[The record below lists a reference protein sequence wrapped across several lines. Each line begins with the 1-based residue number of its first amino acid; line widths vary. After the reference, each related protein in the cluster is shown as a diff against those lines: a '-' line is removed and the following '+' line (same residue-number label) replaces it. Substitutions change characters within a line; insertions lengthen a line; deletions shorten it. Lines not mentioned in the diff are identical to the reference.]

1 MRQALHHKIVMKFYQ
16 CSVTTDKAR
25 LNVYIPQ
32 QLKNRLDQLAEK
44 DRRSLSV
51 TVEILLT
58 AALDALEA
66 QRNKSE
72 DT

>member
-1 MRQALHHKIVMKFYQ
+1 M
-16 CSVTTDKAR
+16 TTEKAR

-32 QLKNRLDQLAEK
+32 QLKDRLDQLAEK

-66 QRNKSE
+66 KEHPS
-72 DT
+72 

>member
-1 MRQALHHKIVMKFYQ
+1 M
-16 CSVTTDKAR
+16 TTDKSR

-32 QLKNRLDQLAEK
+32 QLKDRIDQLAEK

-58 AALDALEA
+58 EALEA
-66 QRNKSE
+66 RGEEKK
-72 DT
+72 

>member
-1 MRQALHHKIVMKFYQ
+1 M
-16 CSVTTDKAR
+16 TTEKAR

-32 QLKNRLDQLAEK
+32 ELKDRLDKRAEK

-58 AALDALEA
+58 EVLDALESKEH
-66 QRNKSE
+66 Q
-72 DT
+72 D

>member
-1 MRQALHHKIVMKFYQ
+1 
-16 CSVTTDKAR
+16 VTTEKAR
-25 LNVYIPQ
+25 LNVYVPQ
-32 QLKNRLDQLAEK
+32 PLKDRLDQLAEK

-66 QRNKSE
+66 KENQNKE
-72 DT
+72 T

>member
-1 MRQALHHKIVMKFYQ
+1 M
-16 CSVTTDKAR
+16 TTEKAR

-32 QLKNRLDQLAEK
+32 ELKDRLDQLAEK

-58 AALDALEA
+58 KALDALEA
-66 QRNKSE
+66 NP
-72 DT
+72 D

>member
-1 MRQALHHKIVMKFYQ
+1 M
-16 CSVTTDKAR
+16 TTDKAR

-32 QLKNRLDQLAEK
+32 QLKERLDRLAQQ

-58 AALDALEA
+58 EALEA
-66 QRNKSE
+66 KERK

>member
-1 MRQALHHKIVMKFYQ
+1 
-16 CSVTTDKAR
+16 VTTEKAR

-32 QLKNRLDQLAEK
+32 HLKDRLDQLAEK

-58 AALDALEA
+58 EALEA
-66 QRNKSE
+66 KEVQSKE
-72 DT
+72 I

>member
-1 MRQALHHKIVMKFYQ
+1 
-16 CSVTTDKAR
+16 VTTEKAR

-32 QLKNRLDQLAEK
+32 SLKDRLDQLAEK

-58 AALDALEA
+58 GALEA
-66 QRNKSE
+66 LEAKENQNQDE
-72 DT
+72 

>member
-1 MRQALHHKIVMKFYQ
+1 
-16 CSVTTDKAR
+16 VTTDKAR

-32 QLKNRLDQLAEK
+32 ELKDRLDKRANR

-58 AALDALEA
+58 EALDALETRE
-66 QRNKSE
+66 QDRK
-72 DT
+72 

>member
-1 MRQALHHKIVMKFYQ
+1 M
-16 CSVTTDKAR
+16 TTNKAH

-32 QLKNRLDQLAEK
+32 QLKDRLDQLAQK

-51 TVEILLT
+51 TVELLLT
-58 AALDALEA
+58 DALDALEA
-66 QRNKSE
+66 KESK

>member
-1 MRQALHHKIVMKFYQ
+1 M
-16 CSVTTDKAR
+16 TTEKAR

-32 QLKNRLDQLAEK
+32 QLKDRLDRLAEK

-58 AALDALEA
+58 EALDALEA
-66 QRNKSE
+66 KENKG
-72 DT
+72 

>member
-1 MRQALHHKIVMKFYQ
+1 M
-16 CSVTTDKAR
+16 TTEKAR

-32 QLKNRLDQLAEK
+32 QLKDRLDQLAEK

-51 TVEILLT
+51 TVELLLVE
-58 AALDALEA
+58 ALDALEA
-66 QRNKSE
+66 KNRK

>member
-1 MRQALHHKIVMKFYQ
+1 M
-16 CSVTTDKAR
+16 TTDKAR

-32 QLKNRLDQLAEK
+32 QLKDRLDQLAQK

-51 TVEILLT
+51 TVELLLT
-58 AALDALEA
+58 EALDALEA
-66 QRNKSE
+66 KESK